1 MNVGRHILTMIIAV
15 ALAVLPAFGG
25 AVSVAKSVETAL
37 TAPVEECCEH
47 GATHGTPCENTA
59 KMPQDCS
66 LACCAISYVYP
77 GTAGWDIVYVPVAR
91 TLDPIHDSDAVISR
105 ATSPPF
111 RPPRA

>member
-1 MNVGRHILTMIIAV
+1 MIIAV

-25 AVSVAKSVETAL
+25 AVSVARTVETAL
-37 TAPVEECCEH
+37 AAPVEECCGH
-47 GATHGTPCENTA
+47 GATHGKPCQNTA

-66 LACCAISYVYP
+66 LACCAISCVYP
-77 GTAGWDIVYVPVAR
+77 GTAGFGIVYAPVAR

-111 RPPRA
+111 RPPRV